1 MGSAVWYGQSGVASC
16 CLQVSDASPF
26 MQRGPK
32 SHKAFLT
39 LTPTLI
45 GIKNGTVTM
54 TEKGADDIHKGGSS
68 QLILLE
74 NVETGK
80 DSQLPSP
87 GTHLAFNI
95 VGLPPHPRFRH
106 ALHPG
111 GTPTVAHFR
120 PDGLELVEP
129 RDGLSQVPGRPKA
142 LQVGCRV
149 GMPSWARSHSFTAC
163 PPPE

>member
-32 SHKAFLT
+32 FHKAFLT

-45 GIKNGTVTM
+45 GIKNGTVIM
-54 TEKGADDIHKGGSS
+54 SEKGADDIHKGGSF

-87 GTHLAFNI
+87 RTHLAFNI
-95 VGLPPHPRFRH
+95 VGPPPHPPLPTRLTVLSLQQPLISGQMAWSCWSH
-106 ALHPG
+106 
-111 GTPTVAHFR
+111 GTA
-120 PDGLELVEP
+120 
-129 RDGLSQVPGRPKA
+129 
-142 LQVGCRV
+142 
-149 GMPSWARSHSFTAC
+149 
-163 PPPE
+163 